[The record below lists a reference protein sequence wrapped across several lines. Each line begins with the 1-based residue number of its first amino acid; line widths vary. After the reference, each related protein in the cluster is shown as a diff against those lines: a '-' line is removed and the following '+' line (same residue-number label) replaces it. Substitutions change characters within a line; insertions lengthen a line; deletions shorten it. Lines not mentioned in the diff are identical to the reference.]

1 MRFKAKPTERIIE
14 QMALEEAGY
23 VFGYGWLQDE
33 LDDEGFVTGFF
44 VANNSKDSKIGF
56 IVGGV
61 VEANEEYCSLEYWI
75 PVYLDTVVLVEE

>member
-1 MRFKAKPTERIIE
+1 MKLFKGKPTERIIE

-44 VANNSKDSKIGF
+44 VADNNKDSNIGF

-61 VEANEEYCSLEYWI
+61 VEANEEYIALESWI
-75 PVYLDTVVLVEE
+75 PVYLDTVEEA